1 MSFEPFIAA
10 AVQMVSGSDVSE
22 NLAAA
27 AGSIEEAA
35 RQDARLI
42 VLPENF
48 AIMGRT
54 ETDKLKFWEDD
65 GDGPI
70 QRFLGET
77 AHRYGVWLV
86 AGSVHL
92 VASSTS
98 LVRNSC
104 LVYDDRGQRVARYD
118 KIHLFGFEAGS
129 ERYRESDTIEPG
141 SGPPLAFD
149 SPFGRIGLSVCYDV
163 RFPELYRGFGPVDII
178 LIPSAFTFTTG
189 RAHWEIL
196 LRARAI
202 ENQAYVI
209 AAAQGGEHPDGRR
222 TYGQSMIVDPW
233 GEVLGVHPEG
243 QAVVEARIDPEVIAQ
258 VRTSLP
264 ALDNRRL

>member
-22 NLAAA
+22 NFAAA

-54 ETDKLKFWEDD
+54 ETDKLKVREDD

-77 AHRYGVWLV
+77 ARRYGVWLV

-149 SPFGRIGLSVCYDV
+149 SHPFLKQIVSKSRFGRRKRAPGPVGLSDRWAEFRSRKRPVGSRPFHRLRPQVSAPRV
-163 RFPELYRGFGPVDII
+163 RYQWNG
-178 LIPSAFTFTTG
+178 TG
-189 RAHWEIL
+189 R
-196 LRARAI
+196 RAWIFLIRGI
-202 ENQAYVI
+202 SNI
-209 AAAQGGEHPDGRR
+209 
-222 TYGQSMIVDPW
+222 
-233 GEVLGVHPEG
+233 
-243 QAVVEARIDPEVIAQ
+243 
-258 VRTSLP
+258 
-264 ALDNRRL
+264 